1 MSELA
6 DNKKFKNDLKKG
18 IPIEI
23 RGEVW
28 SHIIGNQ
35 LRISETLYESLLVRF
50 KFAEKNPDSDPAFR
64 KNIKVIEVDLHRTFT
79 DLSHFRAG
87 GILHQPLKNILSAF
101 AMHRTDLGY
110 V

>member
-1 MSELA
+1 M
-6 DNKKFKNDLKKG
+6 KKG
-18 IPIEI
+18 VPVEV

-35 LRISETLYESLLVRF
+35 LRISEFLYESLLV
-50 KFAEKNPDSDPAFR
+50 KFRITEKNLDDDPAFK
-64 KNIKVIEVDLHRTFT
+64 KNLKVIEVDLHRTFT
-79 DLSHFRAG
+79 DLAHFRAS
-87 GILHQPLKNILSAF
+87 GILHQPLKNILAAF